1 MTPDHPKRM
10 GRLTSEERRRIFLAK
25 QQTAGAMLVRL
36 RAAPSAAAPG
46 DGASR
51 RGRLRVLTA
60 AMIVMLLGGG
70 WAASQPVELCLPA
83 SIVETLMPRVE

>member
-1 MTPDHPKRM
+1 MIPDHPNRM
-10 GRLTSEERRRIFLAK
+10 GGLTSEERRRIFLAK
-25 QQTAGAMLVRL
+25 RETAGPMLARF
-36 RAAPSAAAPG
+36 RPAPRPTG
-46 DGASR
+46 DGAPR

-70 WAASQPVELCLPA
+70 FAASQPVELHLPP